1 MPIEAIV
8 GPIVALLVSM
18 KFMDYKSKEADKR
31 LVELQQKI
39 ELIEKNNQVMEQQ
52 LPKKVMATVLPV
64 AKAVQKI
71 NQEIGLWTSS
81 KPKA

>member
-8 GPIVALLVSM
+8 GPVLALLVSM
-18 KFMDYKSKEADKR
+18 KFIDYKSKEADKH
-31 LVELQQKI
+31 LAELKTKI
-39 ELIEKNNQVMEQQ
+39 ELIEKSNAALEQE

-71 NQEIGLWTSS
+71 NQEIGL
-81 KPKA
+81 

>member
-31 LVELQQKI
+31 LVELTTKI
-39 ELIEKNNQVMEQQ
+39 ELIEKNNAMLEQE

-71 NQEIGLWTSS
+71 NQEIGL
-81 KPKA
+81 